1 MEVISYVGFN
11 NNRHEGLLTAAAK
24 HFTAF
29 FKRNNSSDF
38 FISNFT
44 HTLHREP
51 FTSFKIKKH
60 TINTKKSYSFRSF
73 LAAAGNLVSKIQQ
86 NTTSIVKISALVC
99 ILFFI
104 FSSIF
109 ILFSYFNNHTGQ
121 IKLFSPA
128 KDELEI
134 LNKVMQSFALDE
146 AGEYSDDGTLTG
158 AYVSSASFTQPV
170 IFSIYKVRDGDTI
183 SGITKKFGLKNI
195 STLIAVNDIDN
206 VRQLSAGQKLKVP
219 SIDGLIYTVQSG
231 NSLASLSVQFGVSIE
246 ELLDVNELDS
256 ERLNAGQQLFIPG
269 AKLDSQKLQQAL
281 GTLFKI
287 PIFARY
293 RISSP
298 FGYRADPFTGA
309 KSFHT
314 GVDLA
319 CPSGTPVVSAASGT
333 VSFVGYSNVFG
344 NYIIVKHSNGYQ
356 TLYGHLSKILAGKGQ
371 HVSQGTRIGLVGS
384 TGYSTGP
391 HLHFTIFKNGK
402 LIDPMM
408 LIKK

>member
-11 NNRHEGLLTAAAK
+11 NSRRLGLLSSAAE

-29 FKRNNSSDF
+29 FKHNNYFNFNVDSRHTF
-38 FISNFT
+38 RSNT
-44 HTLHREP
+44 
-51 FTSFKIKKH
+51 FTSYKRKTNI
-60 TINTKKSYSFRSF
+60 INTREKSYSVRDF
-73 LAAAGNLVSKIQQ
+73 LAAAGRAVSIIQK
-86 NTTSIVKISALVC
+86 NIFVVVKISALMC
-99 ILFFI
+99 ALFVT
-104 FSSIF
+104 FSVSF
-109 ILFSYFNNHTGQ
+109 ILVSYFNNHTGR
-121 IKLFSPA
+121 IKLSPTD
-128 KDELEI
+128 KDEFEI
-134 LNKVMQSFALDE
+134 FNKVMQSFALDE

-170 IFSIYKVRDGDTI
+170 TFSAYKVRNGDTI

-206 VRQLSAGQKLKVP
+206 VRQLTAGQKLKIP
-219 SIDGLIYTVQSG
+219 SIDGLIYTVQKG
-231 NSLASLSVQFGVSIE
+231 NSLASLSVKFDVSIE

-256 ERLNAGQQLFIPG
+256 DTLTAGQQIFIPG

-287 PIFARY
+287 PIFSRY

-298 FGYRADPFTGA
+298 YGYRADPFTGA

-319 CPSGTPVVSAASGT
+319 CPTGTPVVSAASGT

-402 LIDPMM
+402 LIDPMT
-408 LIKK
+408 LVKK

>member
-24 HFTAF
+24 HFTTF

-38 FISNFT
+38 FIGNFT
-44 HTLHREP
+44 HKLYRDT
-51 FTSFKIKKH
+51 FASFKIKKH

-86 NTTSIVKISALVC
+86 NIVSIVKISALIC

-104 FSSIF
+104 FSSVF
-109 ILFSYFNNHTGQ
+109 TLFSYFNNHTGQ

-146 AGEYSDDGTLTG
+146 TGEYSDDGTLTG
-158 AYVSSASFTQPV
+158 ASISSASFTQPV

-231 NSLASLSVQFGVSIE
+231 NSLASLSVKFGVSIE

-402 LIDPMM
+402 LIDPMT